1 MNSVSKIINQI
12 KSTSSRNEK
21 EEILK
26 QNQDNELLKD
36 IFKFVFNPYIV
47 TGISKKKM
55 SKKIIKKISSS
66 RPSVPFIGD
75 IQEMMD
81 YLKENNTGKN
91 LDILVIQNFIKL
103 APKELQELYTQIATK
118 SLKIG
123 ITAKTLNK
131 IYGKGFIPEFNV
143 MLANKYFDRVDKVK
157 GEFIITTKLDGGR
170 SVIIKDNNKIKVFT
184 RQGQPIED
192 LVEIEEEAK
201 LLPNNMVYD
210 GELLLRNDKRLKSKD
225 LYRATMKETRKDG
238 VKKNLIFNCFDILPL
253 ENFQNGICKKP
264 CKDRKKELHEMMEQL
279 KLKHIIE
286 VPILYIGK
294 DKDIVLEL
302 LEKARSNDEEGVM
315 VNISNAPYK
324 CTKGNNLLKV
334 KVMQSADLKIIGFE
348 KGDGKFSN
356 TLGKIIVDYKGYK
369 VGSGSGFT
377 DEEREYIWN
386 NQDKLLGRIAEIQYF
401 EETENQ
407 KGGISIR
414 FPVFKSIRE
423 EGKEV
428 SYD

>member
-1 MNSVSKIINQI
+1 MNNVSEIIDQI

-21 EEILK
+21 EGILK
-26 QNQDNELLKD
+26 QNKDNELLKD

-47 TGISKKKM
+47 TGISKKKIN
-55 SKKIIKKISSS
+55 KKVNSSN
-66 RPSVPFIGD
+66 PSVPFISN

-81 YLKENNTGKN
+81 YLKENNTGKD
-91 LDILVIQNFIKL
+91 LDILAIQNFIKL

-157 GEFIITTKLDGGR
+157 GEFIVTTKLDGER
-170 SVIIKDNNKIKVFT
+170 SVIIKDGGKIKIFT

-192 LVEIEEEAK
+192 LIEIEEEAK
-201 LLPNNMVYD
+201 LLPDNMVYD
-210 GELLLRNDKRLKSKD
+210 GELLLRNNKGLKSKD

-238 VKKNLIFNCFDILPL
+238 IKKNLIFNCFDILPL
-253 ENFQNGICKKP
+253 EDFQNGICKKP
-264 CKDRKKELHEMMEQL
+264 CKDRKLKLHEIMENL
-279 KLKHIIE
+279 KLEHIIE

-294 DKDIVLEL
+294 DKNIILKL
-302 LEKARSNDEEGVM
+302 LEKARNNDEEGVM
-315 VNISNAPYK
+315 INISNAPYECK
-324 CTKGNNLLKV
+324 RSNNLLKV

-369 VGSGSGFT
+369 VGCGSGFT
-377 DEEREYIWN
+377 DEDREYIWN

-401 EETENQ
+401 EETKNQ
-407 KGGISIR
+407 NGGISIR

-428 SYD
+428 SYS

>member
-1 MNSVSKIINQI
+1 MIDVLKIFNEI
-12 KSTSSRNEK
+12 KSISSRGIK

-26 QNQDNELLKD
+26 KNKNNQLLENVL
-36 IFKFVFNPYIV
+36 KFVFNPYIV
-47 TGISKKKM
+47 TGVSKKKIN
-55 SKKIIKKISSS
+55 KKVNNTSNLSIPIISNIVK
-66 RPSVPFIGD
+66 
-75 IQEMMD
+75 MMD
-81 YLKENNTGKN
+81 YLKENNTGKY
-91 LDILVIQNFIKL
+91 LDILAIQNFIKL

-143 MLANKYFDRVDKVK
+143 MLANKYFDRIEKVK

-170 SVIIKDNNKIKVFT
+170 SVIIKDNGKIKIFT
-184 RQGQPIED
+184 RQGQSIED

-201 LLPNNMVYD
+201 LLPDNMVYD
-210 GELLLRNDKRLKSKD
+210 GELLLRNDKGLKSKD

-238 VKKNLIFNCFDILPL
+238 IKKNLIFNCFDILPL
-253 ENFQNGICKKP
+253 EDFKNGICKKP
-264 CKDRKKELHEMMEQL
+264 CKDRKSELHEIMKNL

-294 DKDIVLEL
+294 DQNTVSEL
-302 LEKARSNDEEGVM
+302 LEKARNNDEEGVM
-315 VNISNAPYK
+315 VNISNAPYECK
-324 CTKGNNLLKV
+324 RSNNLLKV

-356 TLGKIIVDYKGYK
+356 TLGKIIVNYKGYK
-369 VGSGSGFT
+369 VGCGSGFT
-377 DEEREYIWN
+377 DEDREYIWN

-401 EETENQ
+401 EETKNQ
-407 KGGISIR
+407 NGGISIR

-428 SYD
+428 SYK

>member
-1 MNSVSKIINQI
+1 MNRVLNIINEIQL
-12 KSTSSRNEK
+12 TSSRNGK

-26 QNQDNELLKD
+26 QNQDNKLLKD
-36 IFKFVFNPYIV
+36 IFKFVYNPYII
-47 TGISKKKM
+47 TGISKKKIN
-55 SKKIIKKISSS
+55 KKINS
-66 RPSVPFIGD
+66 PSPSMPFISNV
-75 IQEMMD
+75 QEMMG
-81 YLKENNTGKN
+81 YLKENNTGKD
-91 LDILVIQNFIKL
+91 LDILAIQNFIKL
-103 APKELQELYTQIATK
+103 APEELQELYTQITTK

-123 ITAKTLNK
+123 VTAKTLNK

-157 GEFIITTKLDGGR
+157 GEFIVTTKLDGGR
-170 SVIIKDNNKIKVFT
+170 SVIIKDNGKIKVFT

-192 LVEIEEEAK
+192 LVEIEEEVK
-201 LLPNNMVYD
+201 LLPDNMVYD

-238 VKKNLIFNCFDILPL
+238 IKKNLIFNCFDMLPL
-253 ENFQNGICKKP
+253 EDFQNGICKKP
-264 CKDRKKELHEMMEQL
+264 CIDRKFELHEIMEDL
-279 KLKHIIE
+279 KLEHIIE

-294 DKDIVLEL
+294 DKDVVLEL
-302 LEKARSNDEEGVM
+302 LEKARKNDEEGVV

-324 CTKGNNLLKV
+324 CTRSNDLLKV

-356 TLGKIIVDYKGYK
+356 TLGKIIVDYKGYE
-369 VGSGSGFT
+369 VGCGSGFT
-377 DEEREYIWN
+377 DEDREYIWN
-386 NQDKLLGRIAEIQYF
+386 NQDRLLGRIAEIQYF
-401 EETENQ
+401 EETKNQ
-407 KGGISIR
+407 NGGISIR

-428 SYD
+428 SYN

>member
-1 MNSVSKIINQI
+1 MNQVLNIINEIQL
-12 KSTSSRNEK
+12 TSSRNGK
-21 EEILK
+21 EGILK
-26 QNQDNELLKD
+26 RNQDNKLLKD
-36 IFKFVFNPYIV
+36 IFMFVYNPYIV
-47 TGISKKKM
+47 TGISKKKIN
-55 SKKIIKKISSS
+55 KKINSPN
-66 RPSVPFIGD
+66 PSMPFISN

-81 YLKENNTGKN
+81 YLKENNTGKD
-91 LDILVIQNFIKL
+91 LDILAIQNFIKL
-103 APKELQELYTQIATK
+103 APEELQELYTQIATK

-157 GEFIITTKLDGGR
+157 GEFIVTTKLDGGR
-170 SVIIKDNNKIKVFT
+170 SVIIKDDGKIKIFT

-192 LVEIEEEAK
+192 LIEIEEEAK
-201 LLPNNMVYD
+201 LLPDNMVYD
-210 GELLLRNDKRLKSKD
+210 GELLLKNDKRLKSKD

-238 VKKNLIFNCFDILPL
+238 IKKNLIFNCFDMLPL
-253 ENFQNGICKKP
+253 EDFQNGICKKP
-264 CKDRKKELHEMMEQL
+264 CIDRKFELHEIMEDL
-279 KLKHIIE
+279 KLEHIIE

-294 DKDIVLEL
+294 DKDVVLEL
-302 LEKARSNDEEGVM
+302 LEKARKNDEEGVV
-315 VNISNAPYK
+315 VNISNAPYECK
-324 CTKGNNLLKV
+324 RGNNLLKV

-356 TLGKIIVDYKGYK
+356 TLGKIIVDYKGYE
-369 VGSGSGFT
+369 VGCGSGFT
-377 DEEREYIWN
+377 DEDREYIWN
-386 NQDKLLGRIAEIQYF
+386 NQDKLLGRTAEVQYF

-407 KGGISIR
+407 NGGMSIR

-428 SYD
+428 SYN